1 MRESNK
7 SFKEETLSSLWWGMS
22 IESFKSNYKGSTYE
36 SVPGYFQHLYFPFH
50 GHFGHAGFRFG
61 NKGLYLIVISF
72 VFRIKGI
79 YLTQGD
85 ILNKSKT
92 ILKELILR
100 YGEPTVN
107 APWND
112 KIRKFNYIWL
122 LKDTLIH
129 FPWDGLDAWGVQFR
143 SIELD
148 PEAKGIIMEIK
159 EDSMLST
166 PEWYKMLP
174 EGFKPIEEDKI
185 KSLENLRIKYRASHE
200 NCFLSIMSTPWA
212 VERAQYDSLNQAK
225 RMYPQFNDRDLW
237 RRVLLARLQ
246 TWINT
251 VLAGGETHEY
261 SKLSP
266 EELLQRI
273 EKLEINID
281 LILKYFNS
289 FSDLVTFTICI
300 EEEMG
305 NFIDPSGILDEVNS
319 ILGRGRPTEEENQWY
334 ISIMNK
340 LGDDA

>member
-1 MRESNK
+1 MKKYITVILAISL
-7 SFKEETLSSLWWGMS
+7 SFFYIQK
-22 IESFKSNYKGSTYE
+22 
-36 SVPGYFQHLYFPFH
+36 
-50 GHFGHAGFRFG
+50 
-61 NKGLYLIVISF
+61 
-72 VFRIKGI
+72 
-79 YLTQGD
+79 LT
-85 ILNKSKT
+85 T
-92 ILKELILR
+92 
-100 YGEPTVN
+100 
-107 APWND
+107 A
-112 KIRKFNYIWL
+112 
-122 LKDTLIH
+122 
-129 FPWDGLDAWGVQFR
+129 
-143 SIELD
+143 
-148 PEAKGIIMEIK
+148 K
-159 EDSMLST
+159 EDLMLST
-166 PEWYKMLP
+166 PGWYKMLP

-212 VERAQYDSLNQAK
+212 VERAQYASLNQAK
-225 RMYPQFNDRDLW
+225 RIYPQFNDRGLW

-251 VLAGGETHEY
+251 ALAGGETHEY

-273 EKLEINID
+273 EKLAMNID
-281 LILKYFNS
+281 LILKDFNS

-340 LGDDA
+340 LRDDA